1 MNLEK
6 VIISTPR
13 KWLDFDN
20 LISSDNLYALCISF
34 FNLVDDNDDFF
45 IVKSYYKKSKFSN
58 LELEQKILL
67 ANNILISKISD
78 LPFILEKNKHCCYI
92 KKNNNINFNIFFD
105 LLYKK
110 IQRLRKKYDDKTF
123 SQIICASLFFPR
135 GSIDINANFFAI
147 DIYRKYQNEGYLSKI
162 FYLLMSIGD
171 IKQLNF
177 NFREFQQ
184 QHIKKIN
191 TRNTQIRI
199 NLKWLCDYL
208 FLILKKFNKYKFNII
223 NANLKIINSKTIRN
237 KISLDFYDRIQFYIK
252 NILNAKSLNL
262 DINSLRKEIGFD
274 LDSKEFARNSNIVN
288 LAKITL
294 PDFCSGCV
302 GKYELKD
309 RTFKYKNS
317 DKWYLEINHVISFA
331 NNNVDQID
339 NLCKLCPVCHK
350 ILTPNRTDESLQK
363 EIIKS
368 ILNNNPIVSDYIN
381 LFIENNNSIERK
393 IEYVFQK
400 LR

>member
-1 MNLEK
+1 MKLKNSINEPK
-6 VIISTPR
+6 E
-13 KWLDFDN
+13 WLNFDD
-20 LISSDNLYALCISF
+20 LINSDNLYALCISF

-45 IVKSYYKKSKFSN
+45 ILNSYYKKSKFSN
-58 LELEQKILL
+58 LELDLKILVE
-67 ANNILISKISD
+67 NNELISKISN

-92 KKNNNINFNIFFD
+92 KKNGNINFNTFFS

-110 IQRLRKKYDDKTF
+110 IQRLREKYDDKTF
-123 SQIICASLFFPR
+123 SQIVCASLFFPR
-135 GSIDINANFFAI
+135 GSIDINANFFAV
-147 DIYRKYQNEGYLSKI
+147 DIYRKYQNEEYLNKI
-162 FYLLMSIGD
+162 FYLLTSVGD

-208 FLILKKFNKYKFNII
+208 SLTLKQFNKYKFNII
-223 NANLKIINSKTIRN
+223 NNNLQIINSKTIRN
-237 KISLDFYDRIQFYIK
+237 KISLDFYDRIQFYIT
-252 NILNAKSLNL
+252 NILKSKSTNL
-262 DINSLRKEIGFD
+262 DIDSLRKEIGFD
-274 LDSKEFARNSNIVN
+274 SNSKEFVRNSSIVN
-288 LAKITL
+288 LAKIAL
-294 PDFCSGCV
+294 PDFCSGCI

-339 NLCKLCPVCHK
+339 NLCKLCPACHK
-350 ILTPNRTDESLQK
+350 ALTPNRANESLQK

-368 ILNNNPIVSDYIN
+368 ILNNNPIVSDYVN
-381 LFIENNNSIERK
+381 LFIESNTIERK
-393 IEYVFQK
+393 IEYVFEK